1 MAYAKAK
8 YNFSKEEKSGIF
20 QQYDSKWVHFL
31 VNLLPSWSTSRVLLE
46 REYGKNLDGIGAA
59 RDLSYREQQYLKGVV
74 GILEERLKCI
84 EILMNRG
91 ESTKIIEKRFIGK
104 SSEQIDKM
112 VKDILGEGKEKT
124 IFPFQNKNEILRK
137 YNIKEDTLNNAIEQL
152 ENGED
157 RILYKYTYKI
167 GTIGMSKSELLDFL
181 KLSEQE
187 YRNRLLQIQESLPAL
202 LKKVEENKQEFEQYE
217 EQIVNKAGKQ
227 KRKPRN
233 VSKNNFE
240 SLGTYFKDNFLE
252 VPYTD
257 FYFNQVISY
266 RRSVA
271 SKAFSLLTILY
282 GNQLEEELD
291 IKDINNKQVSMINNE
306 IAQIKRLLETKK
318 TLNGL
323 YLPETFLALFQT
335 EENKDIL
342 TKERVLGSKKE
353 NSSVYQILQTIYG
366 DDFSELKKEVSLTNS
381 QMIAIRQFVHSAIA
395 AIKREETFPFADDFK
410 EHFDMDGVS
419 EEIWQICLEEQAN
432 KAKKTYSR
440 LETIYGVGLNDKAIK
455 RKIPITYFNEIRVF
469 ICSLAKR
476 LEKAK
481 LRKIEDVYFM
491 DTFTKNVD
499 FEKTKIISKKVK
511 AILFHNQQM
520 AGYSVGQL
528 LFGTH
533 FDEPKKKV
541 SLTNAQQSNYNYL
554 VQNIK
559 KVLLEQKNII
569 DYLYP
574 SGEKS
579 EENTKQ
585 IYTILKMYQ
594 EEYKESSE
602 LMAFFDE
609 DGYALVAHFSPTQR
623 EQLAFLKKYVSQR
636 MAKDSFEGYES
647 LPRRHRGKRTLT
659 FIEYFVEDTISI
671 SNKEE
676 IKSRIHY
683 FIETYI
689 PINHDGYQVAQKL
702 YGVDLE
708 EEKKE
713 IVLTEKQRGDFK
725 NFVFMIRKYLQKGV
739 VEKRRPIHF
748 IDEFTTYNTS
758 QEERAFIKKEVP
770 LILESL
776 SKNSKYYQAGEKLY
790 GPKLQ
795 GECVQEKF
803 QIALLSSFSYL
814 VRIVKERLNEK
825 KDKLQCEDNRQESC
839 IETSYL
845 SIQTLLEN
853 EGEFIADVLQR
864 EPFKTFMS
872 TVTKIEQE
880 LIYLKLVQTKNPTL
894 TDEMISYILNLPLE
908 DIHSYEIMTKEDEFN
923 SFNQY
928 IKKEKRI
935 L

>member
-20 QQYDSKWVHFL
+20 EQYDSKWVQFL
-31 VNLLPSWSTSRVLLE
+31 VNLLPSYSTSRILLE
-46 REYGKNLDGIGAA
+46 REYGKNLDGIGAE
-59 RDLSYREQQYLKGVV
+59 RGLSYRNRQRLQGVI

-91 ESTKIIEKRFIGK
+91 EDTKKIEKRFIGK

-112 VKDILGEGKEKT
+112 VKDILVEGKEKP
-124 IFPFQNKNEILRK
+124 IFLFQNKNEILRK
-137 YNIKEDTLNNAIEQL
+137 YNIREDTLNDAIEQL

-167 GTIGMSKSELLDFL
+167 GTTGMSKSELLDFL

-187 YRNRLLQIQESLPAL
+187 YRNRLLKIQESLPIL
-202 LKKVEENKQEFEQYE
+202 LEKAKENEQEFDSYE
-217 EQIVNKAGKQ
+217 KQ
-227 KRKPRN
+227 MNHKEKKQRRESRN
-233 VSKNNFE
+233 DSKKNFE
-240 SLGTYFKDNFLE
+240 FLGTYFKDNFLD

-271 SKAFSLLTILY
+271 PKAFSLLTILY
-282 GNQLEEELD
+282 GNQLEEEQNS
-291 IKDINNKQVSMINNE
+291 KDINSSQVFIIKKE
-306 IAQIKRLLETKK
+306 IAQIKSILEAKK
-318 TLNGL
+318 IVNGL

-366 DDFSELKKEVSLTNS
+366 SDFSERKKEVSLTNS
-381 QMIAIRQFVHSAIA
+381 QMIAIRKFVYSAIK

-419 EEIWQICLEEQAN
+419 EEIWKTCLEEQAN

-440 LETIYGVGLNDKAIK
+440 LETIYGVGLKDKAMK

-469 ICSLAKR
+469 IGSLARR

-481 LRKIEDVYFM
+481 IRKIEDVYFM

-499 FEKTKIISKKVK
+499 FKKAEIISKKVK
-511 AILFHNQQM
+511 AILFHHQRM

-528 LFGTH
+528 LFGMH
-533 FDEPKKKV
+533 FDEPKKKIA
-541 SLTNAQQSNYNYL
+541 LTTAQQSSYNYF

-569 DYLYP
+569 DYLY
-574 SGEKS
+574 SSEEKS
-579 EENTKQ
+579 EENIKQ
-585 IYTILKMYQ
+585 FYTILKMYQ

-602 LMAFFDE
+602 LMALFDE
-609 DGYALVAHFSPTQR
+609 DGYALVAHFSPKQR

-636 MAKDSFEGYES
+636 MAKDRFEGDEN
-647 LPRRHRGKRTLT
+647 LPRRNRGKRALT
-659 FIEYFVEDTISI
+659 FMEYFVLDTISI

-676 IKSRIHY
+676 IKNRIHY
-683 FIETYI
+683 FIKTYI
-689 PINHDGYQVAQKL
+689 PVQHDGYQIAQKL

-708 EEKKE
+708 EEKKK
-713 IVLTEKQRGDFK
+713 ITLTEKQKNDFK

-758 QEERAFIKKEVP
+758 QEERAFIEKEVP

-776 SKNSKYYQAGEKLY
+776 SKDSQYYQAGEKLY

-803 QIALLSSFSYL
+803 PMALLSSFSYL
-814 VRIVKERLNEK
+814 VRTVKERLNK
-825 KDKLQCEDNRQESC
+825 KKEKLQCKDSKQESC
-839 IETSYL
+839 METSDF
-845 SIQTLLEN
+845 SIQTLLKN
-853 EGEFIADVLQR
+853 EGEFIADVLQK

-880 LIYLKLVQTKNPTL
+880 LIYLKLVQKRNPNL
-894 TDEMISYILNLPLE
+894 TDEIISSILNLPLE
-908 DIHSYEIMTKEDEFN
+908 DIHSYEIMIKDDELN
-923 SFNQY
+923 SFNKY
-928 IKKEKRI
+928 IKKGKRI
-935 L
+935 